1 MKLLFDQ
8 NLSHKL
14 PARLK
19 DLFPHSEH
27 VRSRGMERA
36 PDEVVW
42 IYAKTHGLAIV
53 TQDADFSE
61 RSRLFGAPPKIIWLR
76 CGNTTPAAI
85 EQMLRSAYEAIVEL
99 ERDPEHHVLELVT

>member
-14 PARLK
+14 PGRLG

-27 VRSRGMERA
+27 VRSSGMERA
-36 PDEVVW
+36 ADEVVW
-42 IYAKTHGLAIV
+42 SYAKTHGFAIV

-61 RSRLFGAPPKIIWLR
+61 RSQIFGAPPKIIWLR

-85 EQMLRSAYEAIVEL
+85 EQTLRAAHGLIVDL
-99 ERDPEHHVLELVT
+99 ERDPDHHVLELMA